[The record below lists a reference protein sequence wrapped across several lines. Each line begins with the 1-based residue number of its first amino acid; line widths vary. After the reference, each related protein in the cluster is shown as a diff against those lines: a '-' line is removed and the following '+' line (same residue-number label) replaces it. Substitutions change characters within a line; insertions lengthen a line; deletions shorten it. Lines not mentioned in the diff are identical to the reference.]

1 MSVHTIWFVSLV
13 PGLLGAVWI
22 WTPLRRPRLWFSVGV
37 LTIASTAIWLGL
49 DLREFLATGGSSSK
63 AGVRLIYT
71 PLRATDLPVIPF
83 ATGCLTAGLF
93 SILRPRPA
101 ASPYESEAGE
111 SLGLEE

>member
-1 MSVHTIWFVSLV
+1 MHAIWFVSLV
-13 PGLLGAVWI
+13 PGPLGSVWI
-22 WTPLRRPRLWFSVGV
+22 WTPLRRTRLWFGVGV
-37 LTIASTAIWLGL
+37 LTIASTAIWLAL

-93 SILRPRPA
+93 SILRPRPVTA
-101 ASPYESEAGE
+101 PGESEEEG
-111 SLGLEE
+111 SLSLEE